1 MITYVIVY
9 SIVLFLLAATVVALS
24 VFYVTKKRRLI
35 DKEWNKA
42 RSSIVGERAF
52 VDLVGNG
59 NQASFFLFKASTLK
73 PLYISPNIVNIFGVT
88 AQELYVD
95 TESVRKTF
103 GLVEIR
109 RFTRA
114 FERWDRSGEF
124 TYDFPYGDGKH
135 ARVSAVCAESDASK
149 NVMGNDDERDNR
161 YILAVITDVSKEVD
175 TIAAMKLELEDAI
188 HRASE
193 KSAFLS
199 NMSHEIRTPMNGVI
213 GMMSLAR
220 MNIKDTERVEQCL
233 DKAGYLANFLIG
245 MINDILDISKI
256 ESGRMQLYNA
266 DFDIFGLADKMRN
279 MFSSTM
285 QSKGVDYNVETVG
298 FTARVLVGDEL
309 RLTQVITNL
318 VSNAQKFTPAGGKV
332 TVTFKQLDRIGDN
345 VNLMIRVRD
354 TGKGIAPEAIHKIM
368 KPFEQEEASTS
379 HKYGGTGLGLA
390 ITDNFV
396 KLMGGNIVIDSELGK
411 GSDFSVF
418 LSLPIADV
426 DQDMTM
432 PIEGDTVVADVQF
445 SYKDCRIL
453 LAEDNEINAEIA
465 VEILESEGAKVTL
478 ARDGQELVDIFTSKP
493 PHSFDLLLVDIQMPK
508 LDGREATRKIRA
520 SGAEDANEVVIVAL
534 SADAFVEDVVLSEN
548 AGMDGHV
555 AKPVDFDALEK
566 RVGEIFALKK
576 SGKGAENGR
585 KKKRSS
591 KKKTQ

>member
-1 MITYVIVY
+1 MITYVVVY
-9 SIVLFLLAATVVALS
+9 SIVLFVLAATVVALS
-24 VFYVTKKRRLI
+24 VFYVSKKRRLI
-35 DKEWNKA
+35 EKEWNKA

-52 VDLVGNG
+52 VDLVGSTDR
-59 NQASFFLFKASTLK
+59 ASFMLFEEQTLK
-73 PLYISPNIVNIFGVT
+73 PLYISPNIKNILGVS
-88 AQELYVD
+88 AEELYVD

-103 GLVEIR
+103 GIVEVHKFR
-109 RFTRA
+109 RE
-114 FERWDRSGEF
+114 FERWTRDDEM
-124 TYDFPYGDGKH
+124 TYDFAYGGEGKH
-135 ARVSAVCAESDASK
+135 ARMSAVCADSQGK
-149 NVMGNDDERDNR
+149 K
-161 YILAVITDVSKEVD
+161 YILVIISDVSQEVD
-175 TIAAMKLELEDAI
+175 TIASMRLELEDAVR
-188 HRASE
+188 RASE
-193 KSAFLS
+193 KSSFLS

-220 MNIKDTERVEQCL
+220 MNIHDTERVEQCL

-256 ESGRMQLYNA
+256 ESGRMQLYNS
-266 DFDIFGLADKMRN
+266 DFDIFALADKMRN

-285 QSKGVDYNVETVG
+285 QSKGVDYNVETVD

-332 TVTFKQLDRIGDN
+332 TVTFKQLDRIGNN
-345 VNLMIRVRD
+345 VNMMIRVRD

-390 ITDNFV
+390 ITENFV

-426 DQDMTM
+426 DQDMSM
-432 PIEGDTVVADVQF
+432 PVEDGEVVADVQF

-453 LAEDNEINAEIA
+453 LAEDNDINAEIA

-493 PHSFDLLLVDIQMPK
+493 PHTFDLLLVDIQMPK
-508 LDGREATRKIRA
+508 LDGREATRIIRA
-520 SGAEDANEVVIVAL
+520 SGAADAKDVVIVAL

-566 RVGEIFALKK
+566 RVGEIFTLKK
-576 SGKGAENGR
+576 SGKGTENGS

-591 KKKTQ
+591 KKKN